1 MEGHF
6 DYDDTLGAM
15 VWDGKGAHFV
25 PAANLPAE
33 LGGPVA
39 KEIITED
46 EYIRFRDRLPTYRDR
61 LIAMVFRNTGLRVN
75 ELLSIEARQCYL
87 RGPDFIIYIR
97 RSKKRVETPFEPM
110 HLQAELGLKLRD
122 YIEGQA
128 MKPTDL
134 VFGNA
139 SRSRDSHKI
148 TRRGLAFVFAKA
160 GMESIGRP
168 VQAKEFRS
176 LFVKSMIRRQV
187 PMEMA
192 SKMLGHEDIRTTQ
205 RHYLALSGDERRAIA
220 EGIPV

>member
-1 MEGHF
+1 MSLE
-6 DYDDTLGAM
+6 
-15 VWDGKGAHFV
+15 
-25 PAANLPAE
+25 PASVIGLPAE
-33 LGGPVA
+33 LGGPVV

-46 EYIRFRDRLPTYRDR
+46 QYLAFRDCLPTLRDR

-75 ELLSIEARQCYL
+75 ELLAIQVRHCHL
-87 RGPDFIIYIR
+87 RSPDFILHVR
-97 RSKKRVETPFEPM
+97 RLKKRGETPFEPI
-110 HLQAELGLKLRD
+110 HVQTELGLKLRD
-122 YIEGQA
+122 YIEGQG
-128 MKPTDL
+128 MKPTEL

-139 SRSRDSHKI
+139 GRARDSHKI

-160 GMESIGRP
+160 GKEAIGRP

-176 LFVKSMIRRQV
+176 LFVKSMIRRKV

-205 RHYLALSGDERRAIA
+205 RHYFALSGDERRAIA

>member
-1 MEGHF
+1 MSLDLQTVIG
-6 DYDDTLGAM
+6 
-15 VWDGKGAHFV
+15 
-25 PAANLPAE
+25 PAAE

-39 KEIITED
+39 PEILTED
-46 EYIRFRDRLPTYRDR
+46 QYVLFRDCLPTYRDR

-75 ELLSIEARQCYL
+75 ELLAIEVRHCHL
-87 RGPDFIIYIR
+87 RSPDFIIYIR
-97 RSKKRVETPFEPM
+97 RLKKRVDTPFEPM
-110 HLQAELGLKLRD
+110 HLQTELGLKLRD

-139 SRSRDSHKI
+139 GRARGSHKI

-160 GMESIGRP
+160 GIEAIGRP

-192 SKMLGHEDIRTTQ
+192 SKMLGHENIRTTQ
-205 RHYLALSGDERRAIA
+205 RHYFALSGDERRAIA
-220 EGIPV
+220 QGIPV